1 MRARISIVAPIVI
14 ILVLAALAAILYL
27 FIYKKRVNRA
37 LVKGEGA
44 DSAGPEPSSVSR
56 SALIIALIIVMAI
69 TLIRIADL
77 NSSVKSLSSVISNQS
92 NQISQLQFQI
102 SQMQQAIAAQDS
114 MLTDYSFEFGS
125 YDAASHSA
133 KIIFTATP
141 KEAADDTEM
150 TLSAA
155 GCTVKLEKDG
165 ARAQFKGEIT
175 ADIFGQ
181 TTELPEIT
189 IKTDGISR
197 TEKLEYYE
205 LGDLWLHYLP
215 KIMVAG
221 GGSTEED
228 GSKID
233 VDWEIQLDFYSKN
246 DSTFFSKEGIVL
258 KIQAGDSVKEEDISG
273 KVTWNGSWGRFHT
286 DLKEK
291 YKLEEGQTFRIT
303 VSAKDSL
310 GYTHEVTILEVPAKL
325 GGTEDYVLLD
335 ASGKKLN

>member
-1 MRARISIVAPIVI
+1 MRARFSIVAPIVI

-27 FIYKKRVNRA
+27 FIYKKRVIRA

-77 NSSVKSLSSVISNQS
+77 NSSVRSLSSVINNQS

-102 SQMQQAIAAQDS
+102 SQMQQALAAQDS

-155 GCTVKLEKDG
+155 GRTVKLEKDG
-165 ARAQFKGEIT
+165 ARAQFTGVIT

-197 TEKLEYYE
+197 TENLEYYE
-205 LGDLWLHYLP
+205 LSDLWLHYLP

-221 GGSTEED
+221 GGSAVED
-228 GSKID
+228 
-233 VDWEIQLDFYSKN
+233 YSKN

-273 KVTWNGSWGRFHT
+273 KVTWNGSWGRFNT

-291 YKLEEGQTFRIT
+291 YKLEAGQTFRIT
-303 VSAKDSL
+303 ASAKDSL
-310 GYTHEVTILEVPAKL
+310 GYTHEVTILEVPAKE
-325 GGTEDYVLLD
+325 GGTEEYRLLD